1 MAKSISQT
9 VQTKNLFGQTQ
20 KKTNRVVDTFVSGQ
34 GREKAI
40 QAQQLSDA
48 LNQVVGATKSL
59 TDASTELD
67 KARAVDEAYRSGEV
81 KKFDEANPN
90 LSIFTSRE
98 AVEREY
104 NIAMAT
110 KAQGEYKAHL
120 QAESIKSG
128 IDQLT
133 DPAAYYAWEKTKR
146 AAWLES
152 SGYDTV
158 YEGVGFA
165 PKFEEKVQ
173 PYLTQQ
179 GEAVSRQGQAYE
191 AGARQTRMIAEIES
205 LGSDGLTQESWSNL
219 RETLKAEGRSPKEI
233 NQALLSA
240 VERSMVA
247 DGETGEIDT
256 SLYDAAAKLTLQQG
270 KGKPTLIIG
279 STNWDSLREKR
290 QAAIAFN
297 QAAVETREARLQ
309 SEQKGFVMKAVREHS
324 TADEAYQAAKANLI
338 GVRGEDNFSDHEQ
351 NILKAEIDEAFDQT
365 NVRAETSNRAFKDYS
380 DWVTENIDKD
390 NTDFNKARQEKL
402 NKLKTY
408 QGREMFEKTIDIA
421 MGRYYENSEQIVET
435 QKAIIKEFEEYFGIG
450 IINTNKSSGYNV
462 DMAQHVAE
470 IEEFWRKNLDKKAT
484 PEQLIEMSEKWFET
498 RKFTTA
504 DTRKP
509 FQIGSLNTATEQAVQ
524 RTPPPPP
531 RNLTREFI
539 QNIEITDTGDTVVTS
554 DQFPDFSITITETS
568 EEANQ

>member
-34 GREKAI
+34 GREKAA

-90 LSIFTSRE
+90 LSIFTSKG

-104 NIAMAT
+104 NIAMAA

-120 QAESIKSG
+120 QAESVKSG

-133 DPAAYYAWEKTKR
+133 DPAAYYAWEKTQR
-146 AAWLES
+146 AGWLKS
-152 SGYDTV
+152 SGYDTI

-179 GEAVSRQGQAYE
+179 GEAVKRQGQAYE

-219 RETLKAEGRSPKEI
+219 REKLKTEGRSSGEI
-233 NQALLSA
+233 QQALLSA

-256 SLYDAAAKLTLQQG
+256 SLYDAVAKLTIGQG
-270 KGKPTLIIG
+270 KDKGTLIIG
-279 STNWDSLREKR
+279 STNWDKLREKR

-297 QAAVETREARLQ
+297 QAANETRESRLQ
-309 SEQKGFVMKAVREHS
+309 SEQKGFVMKAVREHDNPKD
-324 TADEAYQAAKANLI
+324 AYEAAEANLI
-338 GVRGEDNFSDHEQ
+338 EARGEDNFSEHEK
-351 NILKAEIDEAFDQT
+351 NILEAEIDAAFDQT
-365 NVRAETSNRAFKDYS
+365 NVRAETSNRAFEEYS
-380 DWVTENIDKD
+380 QWLIANKDKD
-390 NTDFNKARQEKL
+390 NTDFNKARQDKL
-402 NKLKTY
+402 NELKTY
-408 QGREMFEKTIDIA
+408 QGKEMFEKTIDIA
-421 MGRYYENSEQIVET
+421 MGRYYDNSEQIVET
-435 QKAIIKEFEEYFGIG
+435 QKAIIKEFEEFFDIG
-450 IINTNKSSGYNV
+450 IVGGTKSGVNV
-462 DMAQHVAE
+462 DIAQHVAE
-470 IEEFWRKNLDKKAT
+470 IEEFWRKNLPQKAT
-484 PEQLIEMSEKWFET
+484 PEQLIKMSDEWFET
-498 RKFTTA
+498 RKFKASNTGSH
-504 DTRKP
+504 
-509 FQIGSLNTATEQAVQ
+509 FQIGTVNTAIEQAVV
-524 RTPPPPP
+524 RKTVPYSSFK
-531 RNLTREFI
+531 TDYI
-539 QNIEITDTGDTVVTS
+539 IENDSVTVTS
-554 DQFPDFSITITETS
+554 DAFPNITITETS
-568 EEANQ
+568 EEAKQ